1 MSDQVCGYLLIY
13 ISTYLLIYIS
23 IYLPIYRSLRY
34 SPSVSGL
41 LAKLLLVSGQTGVLL
56 YTVGSG
62 LRCHLQVRMDTVQ
75 YTVCPNPDHHAEPGV
90 PAGAGLAPRHQPPD
104 PAADTLPRRCSP

>member
-13 ISTYLLIYIS
+13 ISTYLD

-34 SPSVSGL
+34 SPSVPGL
-41 LAKLLLVSGQTGVLL
+41 LTKLLLVSGQTGVLL

-62 LRCHLQVRMDTVQ
+62 LRCHLQVRIYSIHATQV
-75 YTVCPNPDHHAEPGV
+75 YIHPGHHAEPGV

-104 PAADTLPRRCSP
+104 PAADTLPRRRGP